1 MKKIQKHIPMIG
13 LRIVKSGIAVA
24 LCFVIAYFRGN
35 EGIVFYSL
43 LSALWCIQ
51 MYRSNTKK
59 NAIQRFSGTVI
70 GALYGLAFL
79 LLLQY
84 LMHRSAIAEN
94 EKHLFAV
101 QAVMVSVSA
110 SAFL

>member
-1 MKKIQKHIPMIG
+1 MKKTEKHIPMIG
-13 LRIVKSGIAVA
+13 LRIIKSGIAVA

-70 GALYGLAFL
+70 GALYGLIFL
-79 LLLQY
+79 LLLQH
-84 LMHRSAIAEN
+84 LMHRNAIAEK

-101 QAVMVSVSA
+101 QAVMVSASA